1 MLHNFAFS
9 LYFVIIPKLIY
20 YYFTDNILLLDP
32 NILAYSWIRL
42 FFISISSESSKKNL
56 LYDSLVLA
64 LNNFF
69 LLRLLQDRHLC
80 FLTFSIVF
88 PKPALFINLKK
99 AFSKSFFV
107 FFFSSVFISMY
118 GFNQD
123 FWLNLMTLCI
133 FFKTDSWFSVCCKV
147 LMRTA
152 YSFFHTSWL
161 QVFKPFQFSFF
172 LFKDDKSLRSLGN
185 IFVKFRFDFKARK
198 TTYR

>member
-123 FWLNLMTLCI
+123 F
-133 FFKTDSWFSVCCKV
+133 
-147 LMRTA
+147 
-152 YSFFHTSWL
+152 
-161 QVFKPFQFSFF
+161 
-172 LFKDDKSLRSLGN
+172 
-185 IFVKFRFDFKARK
+185 
-198 TTYR
+198 